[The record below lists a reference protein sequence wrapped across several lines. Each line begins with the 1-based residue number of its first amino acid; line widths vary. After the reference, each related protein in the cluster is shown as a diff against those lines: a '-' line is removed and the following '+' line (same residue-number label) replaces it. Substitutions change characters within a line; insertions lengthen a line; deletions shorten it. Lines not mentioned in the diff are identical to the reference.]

1 MTVDNAEL
9 RLSNLHR
16 GAAFR
21 KRVQMARDR
30 RCDVFNSETKTRNVV
45 CSKHGS
51 TPTALEH
58 PECCLRA

>member
-30 RCDVFNSETKTRNVV
+30 R
-45 CSKHGS
+45 
-51 TPTALEH
+51 
-58 PECCLRA
+58 